1 MNSRTE
7 RQKVCFDWSVLEP
20 REGASVA
27 HHRMN
32 LEVQGAGT
40 RTSMATNGTDS
51 PALHPACSL
60 TGTFA
65 WREEY
70 LTPPNFVILIVV
82 VCTEAAMIPFTVLFN
97 ALVIFL
103 VWRKR
108 YLRKQNPCVLQ
119 ACLAATDLLVGVV
132 VLPSVLAGHV
142 LRLSGAPVCLVDAAT
157 LAIVFVLC
165 GASVYHLVI
174 ISGERYV
181 AIKYSLRYE
190 TLVTNHRLVT
200 AVATASAVS
209 LAPTLSA
216 LTNDTA
222 VARTIYAIIFLG
234 IPSSLA
240 AICFCQVVV
249 FLETRRHRQHILAHQ
264 VSQAA
269 AKEVLKK
276 DKAARTTTMIIGA
289 LLLCYAP
296 IILWPV
302 VTTAGTPT
310 HAVVGGLFVSDLFTF
325 GNSLVN
331 PIIYCMRTQGFQRAL
346 RELFGLGDP
355 QVDAPQAAGKPSR
368 AVRRRICEAPPSFLR
383 RNTENRLAWASAC
396 A

>member
-1 MNSRTE
+1 
-7 RQKVCFDWSVLEP
+7 
-20 REGASVA
+20 
-27 HHRMN
+27 
-32 LEVQGAGT
+32 
-40 RTSMATNGTDS
+40 MATNGTDS

-60 TGTFA
+60 TDGAFA

-70 LTPPNFVILIVV
+70 LTPTNFVILILV
-82 VCTEAAMIPFTVLFN
+82 VCTEAAMIPYTVLFN

-108 YLRKQNPCVLQ
+108 YLRKQKPCVLL
-119 ACLAATDLLVGVV
+119 ACLAVSDLLVGAV
-132 VLPSVLAGHV
+132 VLPLMVTGHAI
-142 LRLSGAPVCLVDAAT
+142 RFSRAPVCLVDAAT
-157 LAIVFVLC
+157 LATVFVLC
-165 GASVYHLVI
+165 SASACHLVL

-200 AVATASAVS
+200 AVAAAWAVS

-222 VARTIYAIIFLG
+222 VAATIYAIILLA
-234 IPSSLA
+234 IPGSCA

-296 IILWPV
+296 IILWTALI
-302 VTTAGTPT
+302 TTASTPIS
-310 HAVVGGLFVSDLFTF
+310 HAIGGVYVSDVFTCA
-325 GNSLVN
+325 NSLLN
-331 PIIYCMRTQGFQRAL
+331 PIIYCMRTQDFRRAS
-346 RELFGLGDP
+346 RELFGLGNP
-355 QVDAPQAAGKPSR
+355 QADAPHAAGKPSR
-368 AVRRRICEAPPSFLR
+368 AVRRRISEAPRPPSGEKREIAWPEPAPVRSSRSRSHSLDLSGNLTAKER
-383 RNTENRLAWASAC
+383 RNLRKNSI
-396 A
+396 